1 MTDDWNDAR
10 VLVEVFRS
18 LRRRS
23 CDERALVL
31 TAVGIESAVTFAG
44 AGFILWVSE
53 PDAPRAL
60 QHLTLYETENR
71 PRPPPPPPPR
81 LYPNAWTGCIF
92 YVICLMTVAYA
103 ISGGLIR
110 LDAFDT
116 ADLHSANV
124 RSGQWWRAWTA
135 LTLHLDGAHLAAN
148 LGAGVWFGYLAGRQL
163 GVGSAWLLIVT
174 GAAIEN
180 LYVLSLFF

>member
-1 MTDDWNDAR
+1 MTDEVNDAR

-60 QHLTLYETENR
+60 HHLRLYETENR
-71 PRPPPPPPPR
+71 PRPRPPPPPR
-81 LYPNAWTGCIF
+81 LYPDAWVGCLF
-92 YVICLMTVAYA
+92 YVLCLMAVAYA
-103 ISGGLIR
+103 ISGGHIR

-116 ADLHSANV
+116 ADLHAANV
-124 RSGQWWRAWTA
+124 RSGRWWRAWTA

-148 LGAGVWFGYLAGRQL
+148 LGAGVWFGFFVGWLL
-163 GVGSAWLLIVT
+163 GVGCVWLLF
-174 GAAIEN
+174 
-180 LYVLSLFF
+180 VLGVVFAFL